1 MSFKTRVFSLFSIAL
16 FIGIT
21 FNQSAFAQN
30 KPGKSLIDSAASG
43 KLDRQFWIAQL
54 DKLVRPVLLNMAED
68 NLKKNMPV
76 VVSKRSDNPESRKNV
91 AYLEVLGRTM
101 SGIAPWLNLEG
112 GDAKEVALR
121 NEYRQLSL
129 KAIANAVNPQAKD
142 YVEWYKGS
150 QPLVDASYLALTFLR
165 CPWLWNHLSET
176 TKSQVVDGFKL
187 TRKVTPGYN
196 NWLLF
201 SGMMEAFFCQFGYEW
216 DGMRVDYG
224 FRQTELWYV
233 GDGYYSDG
241 PQFHLDNYNS
251 YVIHPYLA
259 KMAEVFAG
267 KVPVVKDLSEKI
279 KARNERYAIIQ
290 ERLINSDGS
299 YPATGRSIVYRGASF
314 QHLADMALRKQ
325 LPLQLKPA
333 QIRCALTAVIKKTM
347 LAPGTYSKDGWLNI
361 GICGSQPDLADPYNN
376 TGSLYICSNIF
387 LPLGLSETDEFWS
400 GVPIDWTEKKI
411 WNGEDVR
418 GDHAP

>member
-299 YPATGRSIVYRGASF
+299 YPATGRSIVYRGAAF

-347 LAPGTYSKDGWLNI
+347 LASGTYSKDGWLNI
-361 GICGSQPDLADPYNN
+361 GICGSQPDLADVYNN

-387 LPLGLSETDEFWS
+387 LPLGLPETDDFWS
-400 GVPIDWTEKKI
+400 GVPVDWTEKRI

-418 GDHAP
+418 GDHAL

>member
-112 GDAKEVALR
+112 GDAKEVTLR
-121 NEYRQLSL
+121 NEYRQLSF

-299 YPATGRSIVYRGASF
+299 YPATGRSIVYRGAAF

-347 LAPGTYSKDGWLNI
+347 LASGTYSKDGWLNI
-361 GICGSQPDLADPYNN
+361 GICGSQPDLADVYNN

-387 LPLGLSETDEFWS
+387 LPLGLPETDDFWS
-400 GVPIDWTEKKI
+400 GVPVDWTEKRI

-418 GDHAP
+418 GDHAL